1 MGAYVLVRD
10 RVGHED
16 STSEP
21 ADSSIQLSINNV
33 HDTDVEYMVI
43 NLYAVRPESHEI
55 QKKGIKPFIHQV
67 KLHGPGNGRIQ
78 VWGTSVTHF
87 RVPMRYMNSLI

>member
-21 ADSSIQLSINNV
+21 ADSSIQLSIHNV

-43 NLYAVRPESHEI
+43 DLYAVRPESHEI
-55 QKKGIKPFIHQV
+55 QKKGDQT
-67 KLHGPGNGRIQ
+67 LHSSSQFTRARERENTGVG
-78 VWGTSVTHF
+78 SV
-87 RVPMRYMNSLI
+87 